1 MDDESEDSHSS
12 HSDDASSLNA
22 SEREEDEEGHDDE
35 VEELGHDPAQGG
47 ESLSCGCIGHAERK
61 LTRCC
66 AVILD
71 DGLDDGDDGDDGDD
85 DLVELDEDEHEA
97 HMDDDDEDDMDGD
110 EDHGDGDGDD
120 MIDGADDGDED
131 DEDDGEGDEDDDEV
145 LDFDNVAAQEE
156 SFASNIASDAA
167 HRLGAADMIGHDFH
181 DGDDGETDPVRF
193 RSFNLRDGLSASLPS
208 NIRGL
213 FRRARDDGDGDRY
226 GEGEDEGE
234 DDAEAEMAE
243 AMQMFREN
251 GLELAGGG
259 GNRRGRDNRRNRT
272 ALRLRELAQEAH
284 AARAAGHHA
293 AVHIRV
299 AGVNGSDQISFN
311 DVQEL
316 FGGLLPEGL
325 RPDNDGNFAIEIDE
339 MGGGHEFPATSS
351 QQLRPHPL
359 MDAVDNRRS
368 RVHNS
373 SGLSSFNFMLGGG
386 SQSREYPFFSY
397 ESQMKQQRSQMPA
410 QRKALGPLVSDRRW
424 GTDLNDMD
432 LPGARASGVCSG
444 VEQYLQA
451 KVFGHFPQRFDRLGG
466 GSFLSFQRSR
476 AGRGADGGE
485 SLLRM
490 AGLPISRS
498 IFGGGHALNARG
510 STAAHEF
517 NFDRLFGDHRVAES
531 KEEEGEPLIE
541 SKEDEPVATSTS
553 SASATAAAAPAAPA
567 PSSSSAATAVVAPPA
582 AVEERREEA
591 AAVTEPST
599 GDEMDNEAVDEEAVD
614 EEGDE
619 MDEDDDGDE
628 DDGEEHDDDDG
639 FHDGDDDGDVFEEVG
654 DDDDDEEDED
664 GDEHDDEGDEDDDD
678 GMDVEETHEEAHGD
692 AAGEDNENL
701 AFLNSVPQEL
711 RTEILLTAEQEFL
724 NTLPR
729 AVQEEAR
736 AIRDSHAMQFQML
749 NYNTVTQPPVR
760 IIPAEAP
767 AAAAAPAAPT
777 AAPTTATVTAV
788 TAGVSVVAPGAGAA
802 VAAPSTSAVAPTS
815 SAAVAATAPAAAP
828 AVAPPKPVNTSAW
841 YIGKDG
847 NPAKDICFDASFLV
861 RLVQWVATSKQ
872 ERVTHKF
879 RLLATVCSFDICR
892 KETLRI
898 LVALMLNDAAHVRR
912 ALVNFATQTATTLA
926 DAELDEMVAICSQL
940 AGSMDTYR
948 RVLGAINQL
957 IKRTGYLTILEF
969 FEADPESTATEQK
982 SIFKLLLRC
991 LRRAEMSSLDI
1002 DRTLQVIERLCK
1014 HFQRLSSEQ
1023 TNQLVVAQT
1032 SGESDAAAST
1042 TASTS
1047 ALSPAGTAAVEARP
1061 EPRPEPLAH
1070 SDSISTMG
1078 QLLRDAQVA
1087 RARPAA
1093 ASAPQHN
1100 KRRMTY
1106 PVLSKEEALLL
1117 ISVFVNSDC
1126 GGVSKRVFHKIF
1138 RYLSLSDGNWRL
1150 FLESLAEDA
1159 SDLVCLSTV
1168 EFTALDN
1175 ALDDAHQ
1182 QQEDMAT
1189 VMARREFNSPQVLQ
1203 ESKLLGVLKLMTIL
1217 RSRSSAAA
1225 AAESEIIAEYL
1236 REIPTNDLWELL
1248 CACLEKVAAIEEL
1261 DLEKESRRRG
1271 RARTLSFSSAA
1282 TSTAVALAEVSRPAT
1297 ASSAAT
1303 TAANSKPIS
1312 TLTMRFIPL
1321 IEFFLSA
1328 FSRTLIT
1335 SPPAQTPAGRTSGA
1349 ESTSHAPLSGAT
1361 PSHGVE
1367 LVRMNSNALP
1377 GSRFRQSSAF
1387 LSMQLEISEDSSAS
1401 KLVKF
1406 AEKHHDLLNKVL
1418 RSNIHLLETTFSPL
1432 VNVTKLRALLHFDI
1446 KRAFFKSKLKRL
1458 RSSSTRMYGGS
1469 LKITVRRSHIFE
1481 DSFNNLRYKSADE
1494 MRRRLS
1500 VSFHN
1505 EEGVDAGG
1513 LTREW
1518 YNVLAREIFNANY
1531 ALFLSTGDGVTFQ
1544 PNPHSSVNTE
1554 HLFYFKFVGRVIGKA
1569 ICDGFLL
1576 DAHFTRS
1583 FYKHMLGLP
1592 VNLQDLEAIEPAYYK
1607 SLQQLLDTPLDYL
1620 GLDLT
1625 FSAETTEFGA
1635 ITITDLIPG
1644 GRDIAV
1650 TDDTKHEYVRL
1661 LAHHRMT
1668 TAIRKQIDAFL
1679 EGFHELVP
1687 AELIS
1692 IFDASEL
1699 ELLISGLPDIDL
1711 DDLRAHTDYGGGY
1724 KSSDPIINWF
1734 WSALRSFS
1742 KEEKALFLQF
1752 VTGTSK
1758 VREV

>member
-1 MDDESEDSHSS
+1 MCHV
-12 HSDDASSLNA
+12 
-22 SEREEDEEGHDDE
+22 ER
-35 VEELGHDPAQGG
+35 L
-47 ESLSCGCIGHAERK
+47 
-61 LTRCC
+61 LTRCY
-66 AVILD
+66 AEILD
-71 DGLDDGDDGDDGDD
+71 DGLDGDDDGDDLDDHGD
-85 DLVELDEDEHEA
+85 LDEDEHEA
-97 HMDDDDEDDMDGD
+97 HMDDEDEDDMDGD
-110 EDHGDGDGDD
+110 DDHGDGD

-131 DEDDGEGDEDDDEV
+131 DGEDDAEGDEDDEEV
-145 LDFDNVAAQEE
+145 LDFDNEAAQEE
-156 SFASNIASDAA
+156 SFAYNIASDAA

-193 RSFNLRDGLSASLPS
+193 RSFHLRDGLSASLPS
-208 NIRGL
+208 NIRGM
-213 FRRARDDGDGDRY
+213 FRRGRDDGDERY
-226 GEGEDEGE
+226 GDGEDEGE
-234 DDAEAEMAE
+234 EEAEAEMAE

-259 GNRRGRDNRRNRT
+259 GNRRGRDVRRNRT
-272 ALRLRELAQEAH
+272 ALRLRDLAQEAH

-325 RPDNDGNFAIEIDE
+325 RPDNDGNFAIEIDD
-339 MGGGHEFPATSS
+339 MGGGHEFPVTSS

-432 LPGARASGVCSG
+432 LPGARASGVSSG

-476 AGRGADGGE
+476 GGRGADGGE

-490 AGLPISRS
+490 AGLPITRS

-510 STAAHEF
+510 STVAHEF
-517 NFDRLFGDHRVAES
+517 SFDRLFGDHRVAES

-553 SASATAAAAPAAPA
+553 SGAAATAAPA
-567 PSSSSAATAVVAPPA
+567 PSSSSAANETTATVTAPA
-582 AVEERREEA
+582 AIEERREEA
-591 AAVTEPST
+591 TVVEPST
-599 GDEMDNEAVDEEAVD
+599 GDEVGDEAIDEEAID

-619 MDEDDDGDE
+619 MDDDDDDGD
-628 DDGEEHDDDDG
+628 DEEHDEDYDDG

-654 DDDDDEEDED
+654 DDDDDED
-664 GDEHDDEGDEDDDD
+664 GDEPEDEGDDGDDVDD

-692 AAGEDNENL
+692 APDEDNENL

-736 AIRDSHAMQFQML
+736 AIRDSHAMQFQMF
-749 NYNTVTQPPVR
+749 NYNTNTQPPVR
-760 IIPAEAP
+760 IIPADAP
-767 AAAAAPAAPT
+767 AAAAPAAPT
-777 AAPTTATVTAV
+777 AVPATTAPVTAA
-788 TAGVSVVAPGAGAA
+788 TAGAA
-802 VAAPSTSAVAPTS
+802 GSGAEVAAPSTSAVAAVS
-815 SAAVAATAPAAAP
+815 SAAVATTAPVPTTAP

-969 FEADPESTATEQK
+969 FEADPESTAAEQK

-1002 DRTLQVIERLCK
+1002 DRTLQVIEKLCK

-1023 TNQLVVAQT
+1023 TNQLVAVQT
-1032 SGESDAAAST
+1032 SGESDAAVST

-1047 ALSPAGTAAVEARP
+1047 ALSPAGAAVVESRP
-1061 EPRPEPLAH
+1061 EPRPDPLAH
-1070 SDSISTMG
+1070 SDSVSTMG
-1078 QLLRDAQVA
+1078 QLLREAQVA

-1093 ASAPQHN
+1093 SSVPLHN

-1282 TSTAVALAEVSRPAT
+1282 TSTAAALADVSRPAT
-1297 ASSAAT
+1297 ASSAT
-1303 TAANSKPIS
+1303 TTPANSKPIS

-1335 SPPAQTPAGRTSGA
+1335 SPPAQTPAGRATGA
-1349 ESTSHAPLSGAT
+1349 ESTSHGPLSGVT

-1569 ICDGFLL
+1569 ISDGFLL

-1607 SLQQLLDTPLDYL
+1607 SLQQLLDTPLEYL
-1620 GLDLT
+1620 GLDLA

-1758 VREV
+1758 VRGF